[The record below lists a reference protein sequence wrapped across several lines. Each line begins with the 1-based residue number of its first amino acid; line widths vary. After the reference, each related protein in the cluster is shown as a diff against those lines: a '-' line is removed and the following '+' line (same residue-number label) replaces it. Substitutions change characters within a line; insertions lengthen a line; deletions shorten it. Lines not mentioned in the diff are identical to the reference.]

1 MFRKESDAGKPHVRI
16 FCEGRTLR
24 GGGRLLDPSTIGS
37 LGAIVLVVV
46 NKDNLKALGSGA
58 LDIAKKV
65 VKNSNLYY

>member
-1 MFRKESDAGKPHVRI
+1 MEEQKRFQKKSLNSDDYKGAEKGAKAVKG
-16 FCEGRTLR
+16 FF
-24 GGGRLLDPSTIGS
+24 GS

-65 VKNSNLYY
+65 VKK